1 MEAMTTSSRAAV
13 AGALADAVD
22 GALDL
27 AGTGGDGGQ
36 RVGDGHAEIV
46 VTVAGDDEV
55 LALHGLADL
64 ADEVA
69 VLVGHGVADGIGN
82 IERGGAGIDGRLQ
95 HLAEEVGIG
104 AGGVL
109 GREFHV
115 IAERTGVGDAVA
127 DVCAARPRG
136 TS

>member
-1 MEAMTTSSRAAV
+1 MNN
-13 AGALADAVD
+13 
-22 GALDL
+22 
-27 AGTGGDGGQ
+27 
-36 RVGDGHAEIV
+36 
-46 VTVAGDDEV
+46 V

-69 VLVGHGVADGIGN
+69 VLDGHGVADGVWN

-95 HLAEEVGIG
+95 DFAEEVGIG
-104 AGGVL
+104 AGCVL

-115 IAERTGVGDAVA
+115 IAERTGVGDVVA